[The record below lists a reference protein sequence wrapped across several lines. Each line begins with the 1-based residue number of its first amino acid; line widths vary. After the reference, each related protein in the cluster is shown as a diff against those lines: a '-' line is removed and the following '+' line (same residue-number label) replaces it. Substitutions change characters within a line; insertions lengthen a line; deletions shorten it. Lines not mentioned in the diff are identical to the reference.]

1 MPYYLNNPSAPDAR
15 VTTNDVVLND
25 VGDYIEIKA
34 FASAGNTGD
43 TWRLAGE
50 QNAWSPRIE
59 MKTNSIAVGFDNGN
73 QTSMAHGQAIAI
85 GELFIFRLERVS
97 ATEWE
102 YLVNG
107 ASAGVTTQS
116 SATFNQLMKLNSGNT
131 DAFLG
136 GLYYVEMGNSS
147 GATNRWENTTGTG
160 STFTDS
166 VGSNDGTLVNF
177 PTDDSQWVSFDGPAA
192 TVTTTD
198 TLQPGEEFTL
208 TATNYAS
215 APVSPATL
223 TDSAGSTIT
232 VPVTISGS
240 GPYTAVGTMPTLAE
254 AVTAGTSLLFG
265 DVTIELS
272 T

>member
-1 MPYYLNNPSAPDAR
+1 MPYYLNNPSAGNAK
-15 VTTNDVVLND
+15 VTINNVALID

-34 FASAGNTGD
+34 FASAGNAGS
-43 TWRLAGE
+43 TWRLAGA
-50 QNAWSPRIE
+50 QSAWSPSIQ
-59 MKTNSIAVGFDNGN
+59 MTNDTVSVKFDDGTQTAVTHGQSIAID
-73 QTSMAHGQAIAI
+73 
-85 GELFIFRLERVS
+85 EIFTFKLEKIS

-102 YLVNG
+102 YFVNDV
-107 ASAGVTTQS
+107 SAGTTTKDG
-116 SATFNQLMKLNSGNT
+116 ATFSQLMKLNATST
-131 DAFLG
+131 EALLG

-147 GATNRWENTTGTG
+147 GVTNRWENTTGTG

-192 TVTTTD
+192 TVTTSD
-198 TLQPGEEFTL
+198 TLQPGTEFTL
-208 TATNYAS
+208 AATNYAS
-215 APVSPATL
+215 APVSPVTL
-223 TDSAGSTIT
+223 TDSQGSTIT

-240 GPYTAVGTMPTLAE
+240 GPYTAVGTMPTIAE